1 MITSTSYTNEEK
13 SALVREYLGNF
24 QANKSKCC
32 KFAMERGIDDS
43 TFLGWIR
50 KFDTQGIYPRRD
62 KIKPLV
68 AKKQQQQK
76 IVMVGSPAIAGFTP
90 KTVQPC
96 CTISIEC
103 CGCTI
108 NMGGGFTCE
117 DLKKVLLAAKGV
129 R

>member
-1 MITSTSYTNEEK
+1 MITATSYTSEEK
-13 SALVREYLGNF
+13 SALVREYLENF
-24 QANKSKCC
+24 QTTKSKCY

-43 TFLGWIR
+43 TFLGWVR

-76 IVMVGSPAIAGFTP
+76 IVMVGSPAIAGFIPETI
-90 KTVQPC
+90 QPC

-108 NMGGGFTCE
+108 TMGEGFTSE

>member
-1 MITSTSYTNEEK
+1 MITSASYSNEEK
-13 SALVREYLGNF
+13 SALVREYLENF

-32 KFAMERGIDDS
+32 KFAMDRGIDDS

-62 KIKPLV
+62 KARPPV
-68 AKKQQQQK
+68 AKKQQQK
-76 IVMVGSPAIAGFTP
+76 IIMVGSPAIAGFIS
-90 KTVQPC
+90 KTVPPC

-108 NMGGGFTCE
+108 TMGEGFTSE